1 LIEPPA
7 DNEVPLGEL
16 GLADDGDPA
25 GVDDAEED
33 LSADDLLSRRFESW
47 RRRSTVGAVGTAY
60 ARALQG
66 IFYPG
71 DKEPVITAEAPGDP
85 PDADQH
91 IRVRL
96 DPDDPTKSVAYIPS
110 DQGEPPS
117 A

>member
-7 DNEVPLGEL
+7 DDEIPA
-16 GLADDGDPA
+16 ADRSVTEDADPA
-25 GVDDAEED
+25 GFDDGEED

-71 DKEPVITAEAPGDP
+71 EKEPVITAEAPGDP
-85 PDADQH
+85 PDADQY

-110 DQGEPPS
+110 DQGEPPP